1 MNIKKQINIFI
12 VDDNKIFSLAL
23 KAAIEIAFENLK
35 IEIHSFETG
44 EKCMEEFME
53 VVPDLVI
60 LDYYLNSKSSE
71 AADGLQVL
79 EKIKKDYKETSVIML
94 TSNDHI
100 DIALKSFH
108 YGASD
113 YVIKTE
119 SQFEKIKNSIS
130 NILANNELAFQNQEK
145 EKRALELMIANKELS
160 IHNYEK
166 EKRKAELIIANK
178 ELAFRNE
185 EKEKQATE
193 LVFANN
199 ELVFQ
204 YGEREKRAEEL
215 IIINKK
221 LAFQYEEGEKRATEL
236 NIANIQKA
244 ETEKS
249 KRIIEQKNKDIIDSI
264 NYAKRIQ
271 QAKLPRKET
280 IYESL
285 PQSFVLF
292 KPKDIVS
299 GDFYFFHKNHQS
311 VFIVAADCTG
321 HGVPGAFMSLIGSEK
336 LGEAVL
342 QSTNTSDILNHLNIA
357 MKNSLHQ
364 SDDRESTKDGMDL
377 AICSVDTKNRIV
389 KFAGANRP
397 FWLIRNGINLVEEIK
412 GTKKAIGGWTDD
424 KQHFDSH
431 ELKLQKGDTFY
442 LSTDGFVDQFGGQHG
457 KKLMAKKFK
466 EILVDIQSKSMLEQE
481 IHLDNFVEDW
491 KAGAEQVDDILIIGV
506 RL

>member
-1 MNIKKQINIFI
+1 
-12 VDDNKIFSLAL
+12 V
-23 KAAIEIAFENLK
+23 AFENLLIK
-35 IEIHSFETG
+35 IHSFETG
-44 EKCMEEFME
+44 EKCMEGFME

-60 LDYYLNSKSSE
+60 LDYYLNSKSTE

-79 EKIKKDYKETSVIML
+79 EKIKMDYLETSVIML

-113 YVIKTE
+113 YVVKTE
-119 SQFEKIKNSIS
+119 SQFKKIKDSIS
-130 NILANNELAFQNQEK
+130 NIFANKELAFENQEK
-145 EKRALELMIANKELS
+145 EKRAVERIISDKELS
-160 IHNYEK
+160 YQNREK
-166 EKRKAELIIANK
+166 EKRAAELIIVNI
-178 ELAFRNE
+178 ELAIQNE
-185 EKEKQATE
+185 EQKKRATE
-193 LVFANN
+193 LIAANK

-204 YGEREKRAEEL
+204 YEERKKSSAEL
-215 IIINKK
+215 IVVNKK
-221 LAFQYEEGEKRATEL
+221 LAFQYQEVEKRALEL
-236 NIANIQKA
+236 TNANTQKA
-244 ETEKS
+244 EAEKS
-249 KRIIEQKNKDIIDSI
+249 KLVIEKKNKDITDSI

-271 QAKLPRKET
+271 QAKLPRKEK
-280 IYESL
+280 IYASL
-285 PQSFVLF
+285 PQCFILF

-299 GDFYFFHKNHQS
+299 GDFYFFHNIASKVDQGVNGD

-336 LGEAVL
+336 LEDAVAH
-342 QSTNTSDILNHLNIA
+342 SSDTSEILKHLNIGI
-357 MKNSLHQ
+357 KNSLHQ
-364 SDDRESTKDGMDL
+364 SDGKESTRDGMDI
-377 AICSVDTKNRIV
+377 AICSVDTKNRII
-389 KFAGANRP
+389 KYAGANRP
-397 FWLIRNGINLVEEIK
+397 LWLIKNGKKEVVEIK

-424 KQHFDSH
+424 DQNFDSH

-442 LSTDGFVDQFGGQHG
+442 LSTDGFVDQFGGQYG